1 MAMEAQAAIM
11 SKRGT
16 PYPADTRPQTS
27 RANASADSSKNEREP
42 SARALA
48 FAIWQRHPSWQGSPG
63 YSQATHDSCL
73 ELVMPEYA
81 NLRLHLFADCRVHI
95 TNRRYWDATVVASYE
110 TSAYHQRRH
119 RPFFNCAAD
128 GLTHTQM
135 ADRIDRWLG
144 KYGAYY
150 DALVSA
156 ESADIEARTRQEQQ
170 ERASLW
176 VQLLG
181 AIPFNPDAEIQT
193 THRHSVPKI
202 ETAVGKV
209 AISADPDQ
217 IELTITLR
225 PSCRSDLDTILADL
239 NSVIEALDALPP
251 ESPFAN
257 RSPLVE
263 QNDWFNVDGT
273 VTMIAAESSS
283 AAGASYRK

>member
-16 PYPADTRPQTS
+16 PYPADTWPQTS
-27 RANASADSSKNEREP
+27 RANASADSSKNVREP

-48 FAIWQRHPSWQGSPG
+48 IAIWQRHPSWQGSPG
-63 YSQATHDSCL
+63 YSQSTHDSCL
-73 ELVMPEYA
+73 EFVMPEYA

-135 ADRIDRWLG
+135 ADRIDRWLA
-144 KYGAYY
+144 KYGACY

-217 IELTITLR
+217 IELTITLQFR
-225 PSCRSDLDTILADL
+225 NRFGSAHRSLPVLYSAHAPDVVWSSSDA
-239 NSVIEALDALPP
+239 AL
-251 ESPFAN
+251 SN
-257 RSPLVE
+257 RSPLDR
-263 QNDWFNVDGT
+263 QHSCHRHLCDRRRAFPAN
-273 VTMIAAESSS
+273 
-283 AAGASYRK
+283 GAS